1 MRFAAT
7 LVVPMT
13 GLALSLCPVAHAD
26 PEWTT
31 EDWNYTKH
39 LSEYGVSYQGRI
51 TTNEMMAKAH
61 FVCDSLE
68 ENPTQAGLVSARD
81 ALVKQGHPHPRRSD
95 EGFILR
101 RHGLLSSFRRPDAD
115 PLTSLTQ

>member
-7 LVVPMT
+7 LAVPLT
-13 GLALSLCPVAHAD
+13 GLALILCPVAQAD

-31 EDWNYTKH
+31 EDWNFTKY
-39 LSEYGVSYQGRI
+39 LSEYGVNYQGRI

-68 ENPTQAGLVSARD
+68 GNPTQQGLVSARD
-81 ALVKQGHPHPRRSD
+81 SLVKQG
-95 EGFILR
+95 I
-101 RHGLLSSFRRPDAD
+101 
-115 PLTSLTQ
+115 LTQDEATKVSYASVSVYCPQFDDLTPIT

>member
-1 MRFAAT
+1 
-7 LVVPMT
+7 LPQQ
-13 GLALSLCPVAHAD
+13 SQAD

-39 LSEYGVSYQGRI
+39 LSEYGVNCQGRI

-68 ENPTQAGLVSARD
+68 ENITEQGLVSARD
-81 ALVKQGHPHPRRSD
+81 ALVK
-95 EGFILR
+95 EGI
-101 RHGLLSSFRRPDAD
+101 
-115 PLTSLTQ
+115 LTQDEATKVSYSAVSVYCPQFDDLTPIR